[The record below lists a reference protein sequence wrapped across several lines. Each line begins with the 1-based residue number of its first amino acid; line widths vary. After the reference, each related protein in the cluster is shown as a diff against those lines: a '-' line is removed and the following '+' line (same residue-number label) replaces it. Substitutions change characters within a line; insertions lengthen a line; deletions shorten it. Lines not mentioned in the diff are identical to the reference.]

1 MFKDEVLAEY
11 VRDGVVE
18 SEHRGFLAA
27 LNADGSIFKT
37 LGDVETKIFP
47 RSTVKCAQASAMVR
61 SGLDLEP
68 RLLALAQSSHSGG
81 EIHMDGAREILAS
94 VGLSESALQCA
105 LDRPLGDAE
114 RRAWGEKAPTQIAMN
129 CSGKHAAMLATCVKN
144 GWPIE
149 SYLDASHP
157 LQLAIK
163 AELEELAGEEITLT
177 STDGCGAPLF
187 LLSLIGLARAVH
199 EITISTDPVH
209 QRVMSAARAF
219 PEMVGGVGR
228 HNTEM
233 MQRVP
238 GLFMKDGAEAVNV
251 CSLSDGRTFVFK
263 VSDGSL
269 RAFRTIV
276 HACLQDFGIDTAL
289 TPEKVMGGPRVI
301 GTIRATIAARVNK

>member
-1 MFKDEVLAEY
+1 MFNDTVLAEY

-27 LNADGSIFKT
+27 LNADGSIFKS

-81 EIHMDGAREILAS
+81 EMHLDGAREILAS

-114 RRAWGEKAPTQIAMN
+114 RRAWGEKPPTQIAMN

-149 SYLDASHP
+149 TYLEQSHP

-163 AELEELAGEEITLT
+163 AELEKLAGEKITLT

-187 LLSLIGLARAVH
+187 LLSLIGLARAVRA
-199 EITISTDPVH
+199 ITISTDPVH
-209 QRVMSAARAF
+209 QSVMSAARAF

-233 MQRVP
+233 MQQVP

-251 CSLSDGRTFVFK
+251 CSLADGRTFVFK

-276 HACLQDFGIDTAL
+276 HACLKDFGIDTPL
-289 TPEKVMGGPRVI
+289 TLEKVMGGPRVI
-301 GTIRATIAARVNK
+301 GTIRATI

>member
-1 MFKDEVLAEY
+1 MFNDAVLAEY

-27 LNADGSIFKT
+27 LNADGSTLKT

-61 SGLDLEP
+61 NGLDLEP
-68 RLLALAQSSHSGG
+68 RLLALAQSSHSGAQM
-81 EIHMDGAREILAS
+81 HLDGAREILAS
-94 VGLSESALQCA
+94 VGLAESALQCA

-114 RRAWGEKAPTQIAMN
+114 RRAWGENPPTQIAMN

-149 SYLDASHP
+149 TYLEQSHP

-163 AELEELAGEEITLT
+163 AELEELAGETISLT

-187 LLSLIGLARAVH
+187 LLSLIGLARAVRA
-199 EITISTDPVH
+199 ITVSTDPVH
-209 QRVMSAARAF
+209 QSVMSAARAF
-219 PEMVGGVGR
+219 PEMVGGIGR

-233 MQRVP
+233 MQQVP

-251 CSLSDGRTFVFK
+251 CSLADGRTFVFK

-276 HACLQDFGIDTAL
+276 HACLKDFGIDSAL

-301 GTIRATIAARVNK
+301 GTIRATI

>member
-1 MFKDEVLAEY
+1 MFNDAVLAEY

-18 SEHRGFLAA
+18 SEHRGFLVA
-27 LNADGSIFKT
+27 LKADGSIFKS

-81 EIHMDGAREILAS
+81 EMHMDGAREILAS

-114 RRAWGEKAPTQIAMN
+114 RRAWGERPPTQIAMN

-149 SYLDASHP
+149 TYLEQSHP

-163 AELEELAGEEITLT
+163 AELEDLAGETISLT

-187 LLSLIGLARAVH
+187 LLSLIGLARAVRA
-199 EITISTDPVH
+199 ITISTDPVH
-209 QRVMSAARAF
+209 QSVMSAARAF

-233 MQRVP
+233 MQQAP

-251 CSLSDGRTFVFK
+251 CSLADGRTFVFK

-276 HACLQDFGIDTAL
+276 HACLKDFGIDTPL
-289 TPEKVMGGPRVI
+289 TLEKVMGGPRVI
-301 GTIRATIAARVNK
+301 GTIRATI